1 MISTPLK
8 VLLDS
13 TYILPSFGI
22 EVEGLSVDHIIRLRE
37 AGVKGK
43 VKFYCLSVVWVEVI
57 GKVYR
62 EMERLKENMDDV
74 IEMAV
79 RSLLESGFYEWLT
92 PTSNAVK
99 VAFKLRMLG
108 HKDNVDNLLY
118 VTSIENNM
126 LLLTMDEELK
136 KFLLKNNFKADNLLD
151 HEGLL
156 KKISY

>member
-1 MISTPLK
+1 MSSTPLR

-22 EVEGLSVDHIIRLRE
+22 EVEGLSIDHIIRLRD

-57 GKVYR
+57 GKLCR
-62 EMERLKENMDDV
+62 EMERLKEDIDDV
-74 IEMAV
+74 IEVAV

-92 PTSNAVK
+92 PTSNAIK
-99 VAFKLRMLG
+99 MAFKLRMLG

-118 VTSIENNM
+118 ATSIENNM
-126 LLLTMDEELK
+126 LLLTMDEEFK
-136 KFLLKNNFKADNLLD
+136 KFLLKNNFKVNNLVN
-151 HEGLL
+151 HKSLL
-156 KKISY
+156 EKLL